1 MELLALPPGLKVNLI
16 GVLPTVVTERIPL
29 ETVLRN
35 LLDNA
40 IKHHHCPTSGCI
52 VISAADQGPWI
63 EFTGADVGPGIDPA
77 YHARIFTIF
86 QTLQP
91 RDQVEGSGMGLAI
104 VQRLVESRGGVIQ
117 VDSHRGAGATFR
129 FTWPKRVAP

>member
-1 MELLALPPGLKVNLI
+1 MHGDIADRSIGQSPLIPVFSSATLELLALPPGLKVNLI

-35 LLDNA
+35 LIDNA

-63 EFTGADVGPGIDPA
+63 EFTVADDGPGIDPA
-77 YHARIFTIF
+77 YHERIFTIF
-86 QTLQP
+86 
-91 RDQVEGSGMGLAI
+91 
-104 VQRLVESRGGVIQ
+104 
-117 VDSHRGAGATFR
+117 
-129 FTWPKRVAP
+129 